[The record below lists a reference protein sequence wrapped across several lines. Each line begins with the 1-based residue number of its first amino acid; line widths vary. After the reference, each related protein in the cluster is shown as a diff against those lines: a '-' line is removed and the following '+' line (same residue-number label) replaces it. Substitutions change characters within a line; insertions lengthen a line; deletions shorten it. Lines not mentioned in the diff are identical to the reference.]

1 LNNAAGGEGMILRE
15 FFDYYFSVVDPE
27 VLSIYQQ
34 LMPGVSDLASSYE
47 EIFSRNDDEAIAF
60 LLKFH
65 RVTSDLRNQNPSQ
78 AILFNVHNN
87 VCFPFFVE
95 YLWKVMNPEDRQK
108 LIKEAGTTDLPEI
121 TKQLN
126 DDVNLRNWFRKEIG
140 SHLSQQDLFTLNE
153 IIALQNFS
161 SGGEYSFLKY
171 VYPDIQ
177 KLNGKVLD
185 AGCGA
190 GFATLVMSQYASVY
204 SIDACKARLERAM
217 ALSNMMKKGEKTIFS
232 RVIDLIEEELGG
244 IQVECEFPSAD
255 DLLAGT
261 SKEVTFV
268 EGSIDNLPYPDNY
281 FDAVNCLDVLEHT
294 YNPEAIVEQFA
305 RVLKPGGRV
314 FITAPT
320 RYGEVEQHIHE
331 SIEGTLFPAM
341 LHMHHF
347 DPQSLTEMFE
357 RHGFKT
363 VEITPF
369 DFMNWEEFMEIASR
383 SPERELAE
391 ELKAQPFDQ
400 VALQLF
406 AVFEKI

>member
-1 LNNAAGGEGMILRE
+1 MILRE
-15 FFDYYFSVVDPE
+15 FFEYYFTAVDPQ
-27 VLSIYQQ
+27 VLSIYEQ
-34 LMPGVSDLASSYE
+34 LMPGASDLASSYADV
-47 EIFSRNDDEAIAF
+47 FSRNDDAAIAF

-65 RVTSDLRNQNPSQ
+65 QVTSELRSQNPSQ

-87 VCFPFFVE
+87 VCFPFFVK
-95 YLWKVMNPEDRQK
+95 YLWDVMSPANRQK
-108 LIKEAGTTDLPEI
+108 LVEKADIDNLDEI
-121 TKQLN
+121 TTRLN
-126 DDVNLRNWFRKEIG
+126 NDVNLRNWFRKEIG
-140 SHLSQQDLFTLNE
+140 STLSQQDLFTLNE

-177 KLNGKVLD
+177 NLQGKVLD

-217 ALSNMMKKGEKTIFS
+217 ALSNMMKKGEKKIFPK
-232 RVIDLIEEELGG
+232 VIDLIEEELGG
-244 IQVECEFPSAD
+244 IQVECEFPSAGE
-255 DLLAGT
+255 LLSGK

-268 EGSIDNLPYPDNY
+268 EGSIDALPYPDSF
-281 FDAVNCLDVLEHT
+281 FDAINCLDVLEHT
-294 YNPEAIVEQFA
+294 YSPEAIVEQFS
-305 RVLKPGGRV
+305 RVLKPEGRV

-347 DPQSLTEMFE
+347 DPQSLTEMFA
-357 RHGFKT
+357 RHGFKE
-363 VEITPF
+363 VKITPF
-369 DFMNWEEFMEIASR
+369 DFMSWAEFMEIVER
-383 SPERELAE
+383 SPARELAE
-391 ELKAQPFDQ
+391 ELRAQPFDQ

-406 AVFEKI
+406 AVYEKI

>member
-1 LNNAAGGEGMILRE
+1 MILKE
-15 FFDYYFSVVDPE
+15 FFDYYFKVIDEE
-27 VLSIYQQ
+27 VLAMYQE
-34 LMPGVSDLASSYE
+34 LMPGEGDLASAYQQM
-47 EIFSRNDDEAIAF
+47 FSRNDDEAIAF

-65 RVTSDLRNQNPSQ
+65 KATSQLRSNNVRQ

-95 YLWKVMNPEDRQK
+95 YLWKVMNDEDKQK
-108 LIKEAGTTDLPEI
+108 LVERAGSGDLREI
-121 TKQLN
+121 TRRLN
-126 DDVNLRNWFRKEIG
+126 DDVMLRNWFRKEIG
-140 SHLSQQDLFTLNE
+140 GSLSQQDLFTLNE

-177 KLNGKVLD
+177 RLEGKVLD

-190 GFATLVMSQYASVY
+190 GFATLVMSQYISVF

-217 ALSNMMKKGEKTIFS
+217 ALSGMMKKGEKTIFPK
-232 RVIDLIEEELGG
+232 VIGLIEEELGG
-244 IQVECEFPSAD
+244 IEVECEFPSAE
-255 DLLAGT
+255 DLLSGD

-268 EGSIDNLPYPDNY
+268 EGSIDSLPYPDQF
-281 FDAVNCLDVLEHT
+281 FDAINCLDVLEHT
-294 YNPEAIVEQFA
+294 YAPEAIVEQFA

-347 DPQSLTEMFE
+347 DPQSLTGMFE
-357 RHGFKT
+357 RHGFKE
-363 VEITPF
+363 VEVTPF
-369 DFMNWEEFMEIASR
+369 DFMSWEQFLEIADR
-383 SPERELAE
+383 SPARDLAE
-391 ELKAQPFDQ
+391 ELRSQPFDE

-406 AVFEKI
+406 AVYERI